1 VIVFDH
7 LGGGLVSHGP
17 DAAVQG
23 FAVAGTD
30 HHFVRAQ
37 ARIEGD
43 RVVVWSDR
51 VPHPVAARYAWAD
64 YPLHATL
71 YSRAGLPAAPF
82 RTDRW

>member
-1 VIVFDH
+1 
-7 LGGGLVSHGP
+7 
-17 DAAVQG
+17 
-23 FAVAGTD
+23 
-30 HHFVRAQ
+30 
-37 ARIEGD
+37 
-43 RVVVWSDR
+43 